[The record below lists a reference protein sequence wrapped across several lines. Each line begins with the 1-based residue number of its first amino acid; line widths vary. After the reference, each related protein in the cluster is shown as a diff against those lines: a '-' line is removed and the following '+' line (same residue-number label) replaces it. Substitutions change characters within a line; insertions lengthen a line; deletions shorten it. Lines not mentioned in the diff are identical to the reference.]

1 MISDFTIEFND
12 MTLIIIQKFI
22 FHCLNLKVCFW
33 TVHFEIAEAGPR
45 PRSWP
50 GVVTNLRNLT
60 DVSWQLLVL
69 LTRSTP
75 YWSYLFTLL
84 STLTLWKIH
93 AGLNRPEAPVSEA
106 GNIKAGWRTTDGEEA
121 VKAPVV
127 PPTISSDHTNL
138 SKPPLGLGDVGFL
151 IHHPSSSF
159 LNPCFSTK

>member
-1 MISDFTIEFND
+1 MVFSGSMIEFND

-50 GVVTNLRNLT
+50 GVVTNPRSLT
-60 DVSWQLLVL
+60 DVSWPLLVP

-93 AGLNRPEAPVSEA
+93 AGLNRPEALVSEA
-106 GNIKAGWRTTDGEEA
+106 GNIKAGWRCRRRTEKRQWFPQPSA
-121 VKAPVV
+121 
-127 PPTISSDHTNL
+127 PTIQTCLIHIL
-138 SKPPLGLGDVGFL
+138 LGLGFL
-151 IHHPSSSF
+151 IHQPSSSF
-159 LNPCFSTK
+159 INLCFLWND